1 MIFVG
6 DVHGKYDEYLK
17 IIARHKSS
25 VQVGDMG
32 FNYKHLDGIDPGSH
46 TFIGGNH
53 DNWDIIHECPNYLGR
68 FGALH
73 IGRLQDAFF
82 VSGAYSIDQ
91 WHRTEGKSWWRNEE
105 LSYSESADCLSL
117 YVMVQPEV
125 VISHDCPNIA
135 AQKMF
140 NKSDN
145 TATRQLLSGMLARW
159 KPKLWLFGHWHE
171 SKSIIINNTRF
182 VCLAELE
189 TFDSKEFFA
198 NENHNR

>member
-25 VQVGDMG
+25 IQVGDMG
-32 FNYKHLDGIDPGSH
+32 FSYKHFKGVDHMSH

-53 DNWDIIHECPNYLGR
+53 DNWDTIHECPNYLGR

-73 IGRLQDAFF
+73 IGRLRDAFF
-82 VSGAYSIDQ
+82 VSGAFSIDQ
-91 WHRTEGKSWWRNEE
+91 WARTEGKSWWRNEE
-105 LSYSESADCLSL
+105 LSYSESSDCLSQYCL
-117 YVMVQPEV
+117 VHPEI
-125 VISHDCPNIA
+125 VISHDCPNIVS
-135 AQKMF
+135 QKMF
-140 NKSDN
+140 NKTDN

-159 KPKLWLFGHWHE
+159 KPKLWVFGHWHE
-171 SKSIIINNTRF
+171 SKTITINNTRF

-189 TFDSKEFFA
+189 TFEP
-198 NENHNR
+198 EGE